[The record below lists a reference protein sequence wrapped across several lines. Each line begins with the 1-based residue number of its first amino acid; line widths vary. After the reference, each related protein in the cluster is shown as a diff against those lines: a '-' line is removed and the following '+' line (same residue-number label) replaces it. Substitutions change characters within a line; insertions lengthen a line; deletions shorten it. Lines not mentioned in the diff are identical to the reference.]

1 MSKILANEIAN
12 YGDNAPI
19 DLKEGLNIPAGKP
32 LQAAGSAGSS
42 GQILSS
48 TGTSISWI
56 TPFDGSYNSLTNRP
70 TIPAAQIN
78 SDWNASSGVAV
89 ILNKPSVPPL
99 PSVTT
104 AAASG
109 GGTLA
114 YNSGNGQFTFAP
126 ADLSSASNWDT
137 AYGWG
142 DHSAAGYLTAEAD
155 TLGTVVGRG
164 NTTGGDIRFGDA
176 QKAYFG
182 DSNDLEIYHGG
193 SLDNHAY
200 VTSTNG
206 NLYLKSASNGAVHLV
221 GYNKTNLIVQ
231 STSVQLFY
239 DTSLKLETA
248 PGGVTITGDIALGSG
263 NLTTTGKLL
272 YANNYDNLGDLPGAS
287 TYHGMFAHVHGT
299 GKGYFSHD
307 NVTSIAVTV
316 GADSVAGQAT
326 GVFYFNGV
334 EKPGSFILRRGVAY
348 TFDQSD
354 SSNATYGGVHHPLM
368 VSATLDGELNG
379 GSHYMMGIT
388 YKLDGVV
395 RTMAEYV
402 SGFVAATTRTVEWT
416 PVANAPDTLYYWC
429 HFHTGQ
435 GNSFSIGDG
444 SWVQLLDTNSSL
456 TDLAGVD
463 LSTPPATGQVLK
475 FDGSNWVASN
485 DLTGGG
491 GGGLALTD
499 LSATNASASGGGSLA
514 YNSGTGAFTFTP
526 PDLSSYLTTETDPVF
541 TASDAAAV
549 TAAGI
554 ANWNSAYS
562 WGNHAA
568 QGYLVGY
575 GGVSNHTDVNITGV
589 QNGQL
594 LQYNGSNWVNITP
607 SYLTSYTETDTLD
620 SVLAR
625 GDNSAR
631 NLHVTEGG
639 ELRLGSTTS
648 ADYGQIW
655 LSSNTMY
662 VRNTLSTG
670 AGGDIYYQS
679 RTGHHFYSG
688 GTAAGNNCLSLTGSG
703 ICTLKY
709 LGSDRLTTTASGV
722 TVGGSVTATSF
733 VKSGGTSS
741 QYLMADG
748 SVTTGGGG
756 GGGASVTISD
766 TAPAASAGDL
776 WWESDTGRL
785 KIYYQDTDSSQWVDT
800 SPPLRFDNIDDIV
813 TANGF
818 KFRTNP
824 SSPPAGTLGELRQI
838 NGKPY
843 FYDGT
848 TWQEFIFAN
857 AAVTTIPAETDWDQV
872 LIRSN
877 FDNDV
882 NDFKFSAIGN
892 TQQINSITP
901 SSLVASPSVFGTNS
915 LRCNGNGVR
924 YPHRSEYSFTGT
936 WTIEFWI
943 YFDSANISSG
953 VNNGEQE
960 IITKSQA
967 GTTSGSWTFYTNS
980 DAFGNRSWRFKY
992 HDVATNQANS
1002 HIVEN
1007 LAGVTWGP
1015 KYLNTWVHIALTR
1028 DSNGALHLY
1037 TNGTESSSTSG
1048 GSTFANDI
1056 NNSSHDVYI
1065 GCGPSTTSNT
1075 FDGYIDDVR
1084 ITKDVRYVSEGQH
1097 QTQVF
1102 TPPTSAHPIS
1112 GSTTTFTPPPTSK
1125 AGEIALGASPTWTG
1139 TLGVTVTQQ
1148 SSGNYRMSFTN
1159 PFANASDYYVI
1170 ANHLDGSGPVDL
1182 VSVRSAGHVDF
1193 AVTQSGSNVDTGSIS
1208 VQVIAH

>member
-104 AAASG
+104 ASASG
-109 GGTLA
+109 GGSLA
-114 YNSGNGQFTFAP
+114 YNSGNGQFTFSP
-126 ADLSSASNWDT
+126 ADLSNASNWDT

-193 SLDNHAY
+193 SLDNHGY

-206 NLYLKSASNGAVHLV
+206 NLYLKSAVNGSVHIV
-221 GYNKTNLIVQ
+221 GYNKPNLIVQ
-231 STSVQLFY
+231 STSVQIKY
-239 DTSLKLETA
+239 DNSLKLETT
-248 PGGVTITGDIALGSG
+248 PGGVSISGDIALGSG

-299 GKGYFSHD
+299 GKGYFAHG
-307 NVTSIAVTV
+307 
-316 GADSVAGQAT
+316 GA
-326 GVFYFNGV
+326 
-334 EKPGSFILRRGVAY
+334 
-348 TFDQSD
+348 
-354 SSNATYGGVHHPLM
+354 
-368 VSATLDGELNG
+368 
-379 GSHYMMGIT
+379 
-388 YKLDGVV
+388 
-395 RTMAEYV
+395 
-402 SGFVAATTRTVEWT
+402 WT
-416 PVANAPDTLYYWC
+416 E
-429 HFHTGQ
+429 
-435 GNSFSIGDG
+435 
-444 SWVQLLDTNSSL
+444 LLDVNSSMA
-456 TDLAGVD
+456 DLGDVD
-463 LSTPPATGQVLK
+463 LTVAPTDGQVLK
-475 FDGSNWVASN
+475 WEQSSGSWKAAN

-499 LSATNASASGGGSLA
+499 LSATNATASGGGSLS
-514 YNSGTGAFTFTP
+514 YNSGSGAFTFTP
-526 PDLSSYLTTETDPVF
+526 PDLSSFLTTETDPVF
-541 TASDAAAV
+541 SASDAAAV

-554 ANWNSAYS
+554 ANWNTAYS

-620 SVLAR
+620 SVLGR
-625 GDNSAR
+625 GDSSAR
-631 NLHVTEGG
+631 NIHILDGG
-639 ELRLGSTTS
+639 ELRLGTG
-648 ADYGQIW
+648 AGHGQIW

-662 VRNTLSTG
+662 VRNTLNTG
-670 AGGDIYYQS
+670 SGGDIYYQS

-709 LGSDRLTTTASGV
+709 LGSDRLVTTAAGV
-722 TVGGSVTATSF
+722 TVTGAVAATSF

-748 SVTTGGGG
+748 SVTTGGG

-785 KIYYQDTDSSQWVDT
+785 KIYYQDTDTTQWVDT
-800 SPPLRFDNIDDIV
+800 NPPLTQDRI
-813 TANGF
+813 ASSSA
-818 KFRTNP
+818 P
-824 SSPPAGTLGELRQI
+824 SSA
-838 NGKPY
+838 
-843 FYDGT
+843 
-848 TWQEFIFAN
+848 
-857 AAVTTIPAETDWDQV
+857 TD
-872 LIRSN
+872 
-877 FDNDV
+877 
-882 NDFKFSAIGN
+882 
-892 TQQINSITP
+892 
-901 SSLVASPSVFGTNS
+901 
-915 LRCNGNGVR
+915 NGVPGDIR
-924 YPHRSEYSFTGT
+924 Y
-936 WTIEFWI
+936 
-943 YFDSANISSG
+943 DSSYVYICIS
-953 VNNGEQE
+953 N
-960 IITKSQA
+960 
-967 GTTSGSWTFYTNS
+967 
-980 DAFGNRSWRFKY
+980 
-992 HDVATNQANS
+992 
-1002 HIVEN
+1002 
-1007 LAGVTWGP
+1007 
-1015 KYLNTWVHIALTR
+1015 NTWKRAAL
-1028 DSNGALHLY
+1028 A
-1037 TNGTESSSTSG
+1037 
-1048 GSTFANDI
+1048 
-1056 NNSSHDVYI
+1056 
-1065 GCGPSTTSNT
+1065 
-1075 FDGYIDDVR
+1075 
-1084 ITKDVRYVSEGQH
+1084 
-1097 QTQVF
+1097 
-1102 TPPTSAHPIS
+1102 
-1112 GSTTTFTPPPTSK
+1112 
-1125 AGEIALGASPTWTG
+1125 TW
-1139 TLGVTVTQQ
+1139 
-1148 SSGNYRMSFTN
+1148 
-1159 PFANASDYYVI
+1159 
-1170 ANHLDGSGPVDL
+1170 
-1182 VSVRSAGHVDF
+1182 
-1193 AVTQSGSNVDTGSIS
+1193 
-1208 VQVIAH
+1208 